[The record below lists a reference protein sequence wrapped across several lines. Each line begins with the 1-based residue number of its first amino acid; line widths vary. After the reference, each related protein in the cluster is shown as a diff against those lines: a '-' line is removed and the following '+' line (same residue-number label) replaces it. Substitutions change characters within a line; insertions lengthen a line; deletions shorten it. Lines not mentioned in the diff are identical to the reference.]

1 MMNIKTISS
10 KNVTLNLASALLL
23 ATVFN
28 LSGSFD
34 AHAGFDEKVAAS
46 FAAKY
51 EVCSERLADKGML
64 IRAVKLKAKADE
76 ISRDKIGGGGYIEAM
91 IKERKKAWLL
101 PISKCKKFADKL

>member
-1 MMNIKTISS
+1 MDIKTKSTKQVILSSTTFAILGAAISLS
-10 KNVTLNLASALLL
+10 TA
-23 ATVFN
+23 FN
-28 LSGSFD
+28 

-64 IRAVKLKAKADE
+64 VRALKLKAKADE

-91 IKERKKAWLL
+91 VKERKKAWLIPL
-101 PISKCKKFADKL
+101 KKCKKFADNL